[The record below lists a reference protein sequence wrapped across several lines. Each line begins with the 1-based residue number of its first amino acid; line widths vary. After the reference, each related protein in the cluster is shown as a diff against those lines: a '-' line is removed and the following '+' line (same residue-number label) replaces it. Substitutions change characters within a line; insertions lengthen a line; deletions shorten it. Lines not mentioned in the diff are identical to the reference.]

1 MTIETGPA
9 PTAPKAPTSEAGG
22 AKGKTANNQNGGGA
36 PGGFSAILEMVGTDT
51 APEVPSTADVA
62 TAEDPKA
69 DVPLDPAALLAQ
81 ALQIQAPVSEE
92 SVGAQTPP
100 SGAGGRFA
108 RRSPDAAL
116 AAGVTQAGDGD
127 AAQGGATALLAG
139 RSSGTAKGVPGAAT
153 PSASAA
159 SQGPADAKPQKF
171 AGEMEAARVHLSAPE
186 AQSVLPTILPGTD
199 KPAREQSLFKNES
212 TESKFSL
219 SLGAAPTVETTS
231 GVSAEGAT
239 SATMGVA
246 EQVTYWISQD
256 VQKAEMMLDGVGET
270 PVEVSIRMSGNEAH
284 VAFRTDE
291 SQTRDVLQNATAEL
305 KEMLGREGLML
316 AGVSVGASG
325 TGDSGGQDRKS
336 RQGAKQAL
344 VEVAQTPSVT
354 SRGPGVGSSG
364 RAVDLFV

>member
-1 MTIETGPA
+1 MTIETGPS
-9 PTAPKAPTSEAGG
+9 PTTPKSPTSEAGG
-22 AKGKTANNQNGGGA
+22 AKGKMANNQNDGGA
-36 PGGFSAILEMVGTDT
+36 SGGFSAILEMVGTDA
-51 APEVPSTADVA
+51 APETPAAAVVTTV
-62 TAEDPKA
+62 EEPK
-69 DVPLDPAALLAQ
+69 VEMPLDPAALLAQ
-81 ALQIQAPVSEE
+81 ALQIQMPVSEE
-92 SVGAQTPP
+92 AVGAQTPP

-116 AAGVTQAGDGD
+116 TTGAPHAGDGE

-139 RSSGTAKGVPGAAT
+139 RSSGAAKGVPGATT
-153 PSASAA
+153 PGASASP
-159 SQGPADAKPQKF
+159 QGPADEKPQKF
-171 AGEMEAARVHLSAPE
+171 AGEMLAMRAQQAAPE
-186 AQSVLPTILPGTD
+186 AQSILPAVLPGAD
-199 KPAREQSLFKNES
+199 KPAREQSLFKNEAM
-212 TESKFSL
+212 ESKFSL
-219 SLGAAPTVETTS
+219 SLGAAPTVETTL
-231 GVSAEGAT
+231 GVSTEGT
-239 SATMGVA
+239 TNATMGVA

-291 SQTRDVLQNATAEL
+291 STTRDVLQNASAEL
-305 KEMLGREGLML
+305 KDMLSREGLML

-336 RQGAKQAL
+336 REGAKQAL

-354 SRGPGVGSSG
+354 SRGAGVGSSG